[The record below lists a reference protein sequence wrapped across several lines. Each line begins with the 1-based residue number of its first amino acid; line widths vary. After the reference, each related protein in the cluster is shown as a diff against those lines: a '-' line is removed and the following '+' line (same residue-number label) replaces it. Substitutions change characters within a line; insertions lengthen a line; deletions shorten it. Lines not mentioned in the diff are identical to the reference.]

1 MTSIKHLV
9 AATYQKN
16 VTNMR
21 NKIPE
26 KNSQISW
33 KILER

>member
-16 VTNMR
+16 IETYVAKYQ
-21 NKIPE
+21 KI
-26 KNSQISW
+26 KKSQINW
-33 KILER
+33 KILE